1 MNDMAENTETSSGNS
16 EIHPEENFSRAKNT
30 GQLKSWALLLLAI
43 LCEVSATT
51 SVKLSRGLTNL
62 VPTLMMFVFYASGF
76 LPLTFAMK
84 KIDISVAYAIWS
96 GLGTAIITT
105 IGIFWF
111 HEPVTVIKIVC
122 ISLIIAGVAGLYL
135 CDCYQTAL

>member
-1 MNDMAENTETSSGNS
+1 MAKKLKTPGINS
-16 EIHPEENFSRAKNT
+16 ETNTIEATSKAEKN

-43 LCEVSATT
+43 ICEVSATT

-62 VPTLMMFVFYASGF
+62 LPTILMFVFYASGF

-96 GLGTAIITT
+96 GLGTAFITT

-111 HEPVTVIKIVC
+111 HEPVTILKMVC

-135 CDCYQTAL
+135 CDCHQTAI